1 MLTLVLDASMA
12 LAWVFERQ
20 QAEDAARASQL
31 LATCGGEPW
40 WVPGLWYL
48 ELANALLVAERR
60 GLIEPEA
67 SDLFRSRLAS
77 LPISCDDDTAQE
89 RQSRLVAL
97 ARCHG
102 LSSYDA
108 TYLELAQ
115 RLGARLASFDR
126 RLNQTAAA
134 VGVALVP

>member
-1 MLTLVLDASMA
+1 LTLVLDASMA

-20 QAEDAARASQL
+20 QVEDAARASQL
-31 LATCGGEPW
+31 LATCGEEPW
-40 WVPGLWYL
+40 WVPGLWQL
-48 ELANALLVAERR
+48 EVANALLVAERR
-60 GLIEPEA
+60 GLIEPEP
-67 SDLFRSRLAS
+67 SDLFRARLAG

-89 RQSRLVAL
+89 RQSRLVVL

-126 RLNQTAAA
+126 RLNQAAAA

>member
-1 MLTLVLDASMA
+1 MTLVLDASMA

-20 QAEDAARASQL
+20 QSKDAARASQL
-31 LATCGGEPW
+31 LATCGEEPW
-40 WVPGLWYL
+40 WVPGLWQL
-48 ELANALLVAERR
+48 EVANALLVAERR

-67 SDLFRSRLAS
+67 SDLFRARLAS

-89 RQSRLVAL
+89 RQSRLVVL

-126 RLNQTAAA
+126 RLNQAATAA
-134 VGVALVP
+134 GVALVP

>member
-1 MLTLVLDASMA
+1 LTLVLDASIA

-20 QAEDAARASQL
+20 QAKDAARASQL
-31 LATCGGEPW
+31 LATCGEEPW
-40 WVPGLWYL
+40 WVPGLWQL
-48 ELANALLVAERR
+48 EVANALLVAERR

-67 SDLFRSRLAS
+67 SDLFRARLAS

-89 RQSRLVAL
+89 RQSRLVVL

-126 RLNQTAAA
+126 RLNQAATAA
-134 VGVALVP
+134 GVALVP

>member
-1 MLTLVLDASMA
+1 MTLVLDASMA

-20 QAEDAARASQL
+20 QAKDAARASQL
-31 LATCGGEPW
+31 LATCGEEPW
-40 WVPGLWYL
+40 WVPGLWQL
-48 ELANALLVAERR
+48 EVANALLVAELR

-67 SDLFRSRLAS
+67 SDLFRARLAS

-89 RQSRLVAL
+89 RQSRLVVL

-126 RLNQTAAA
+126 RLNQAATAA
-134 VGVALVP
+134 GVALVP

>member
-1 MLTLVLDASMA
+1 MA

-20 QAEDAARASQL
+20 QAKDAARASQL
-31 LATCGGEPW
+31 LATCGEEPW
-40 WVPGLWYL
+40 WVPVLWQL
-48 ELANALLVAERR
+48 EVANALLVAERR

-67 SDLFRSRLAS
+67 SDLFRARLAS

-89 RQSRLVAL
+89 RQSRLVVL

-126 RLNQTAAA
+126 RLNQAATAA
-134 VGVALVP
+134 GVALVP

>member
-1 MLTLVLDASMA
+1 MTLVLDASMA

-20 QAEDAARASQL
+20 QAKDAARASQL
-31 LATCGGEPW
+31 LATCGEEPW
-40 WVPGLWYL
+40 WVPGLWQL
-48 ELANALLVAERR
+48 EVANALLVAERR

-67 SDLFRSRLAS
+67 SDLFRARLAS

-89 RQSRLVAL
+89 RQSRLVVL

-126 RLNQTAAA
+126 RLNQAATAAW
-134 VGVALVP
+134 VALVR

>member
-1 MLTLVLDASMA
+1 MLDASMA

-20 QAEDAARASQL
+20 QTEEAARASQV
-31 LATCGGEPW
+31 LALCGEEPW
-40 WVPGLWYL
+40 WVPGLWHL
-48 ELANALLVAERR
+48 EVANALLVAERR
-60 GLIEPEA
+60 GLMEPEA
-67 SDLFRSRLAS
+67 SDLFRARLAS
-77 LPISCDDDTAQE
+77 LPINCDDDTAQE

-126 RLNQTAAA
+126 RLNQAATAA
-134 VGVALVP
+134 GVALVP

>member
-1 MLTLVLDASMA
+1 MA

-20 QAEDAARASQL
+20 QAKDAARASQL
-31 LATCGGEPW
+31 LATCGEEPW
-40 WVPGLWYL
+40 WVPGLWQL
-48 ELANALLVAERR
+48 EVANALLVAERR

-67 SDLFRSRLAS
+67 SDLFRARLAS

-89 RQSRLVAL
+89 RQSRLVVL

-115 RLGARLASFDR
+115 RQGARLASFDR
-126 RLNQTAAA
+126 RLNQAATAA
-134 VGVALVP
+134 GVALVR

>member
-1 MLTLVLDASMA
+1 MLDASMA

-20 QAEDAARASQL
+20 QAKDAARASQL
-31 LATCGGEPW
+31 LATCGEEPW
-40 WVPGLWYL
+40 WVPGLWQL
-48 ELANALLVAERR
+48 EVANALLVAERR

-67 SDLFRSRLAS
+67 SDLFRARLAS

-89 RQSRLVAL
+89 RQSRLVVL

-126 RLNQTAAA
+126 RLNQAATAA
-134 VGVALVP
+134 GVALVP

>member
-1 MLTLVLDASMA
+1 MTLVLDASMA

-31 LATCGGEPW
+31 LATCGEEPW

-48 ELANALLVAERR
+48 EVANALLVAERR

-67 SDLFRSRLAS
+67 SDLFRARLAS

-89 RQSRLVAL
+89 RQSSLVAL

-115 RLGARLASFDR
+115 RLGAHLASFDR
-126 RLNQTAAA
+126 RLNQAAAA
-134 VGVALVP
+134 VGVALVL

>member
-1 MLTLVLDASMA
+1 MA

-20 QAEDAARASQL
+20 QAKDAARASQL
-31 LATCGGEPW
+31 LATCGEEPW
-40 WVPGLWYL
+40 WVPGLWQL
-48 ELANALLVAERR
+48 GVANALLVAERR

-67 SDLFRSRLAS
+67 SDLFRARLAS

-89 RQSRLVAL
+89 RQSRLVVL

-126 RLNQTAAA
+126 RLNQAATAA
-134 VGVALVP
+134 GVALVP

>member
-1 MLTLVLDASMA
+1 LTLVLDASMA

-31 LATCGGEPW
+31 LATCGEEPW

-48 ELANALLVAERR
+48 EIANALLVAERR
-60 GLIEPEA
+60 SLIGPEA
-67 SDLFRSRLAS
+67 SDLFRARLAG

-89 RQSRLVAL
+89 LQSRLVTL

-126 RLNQTAAA
+126 RLNQAATA

>member
-1 MLTLVLDASMA
+1 M
-12 LAWVFERQ
+12 
-20 QAEDAARASQL
+20 
-31 LATCGGEPW
+31 
-40 WVPGLWYL
+40 
-48 ELANALLVAERR
+48 
-60 GLIEPEA
+60 IEPEA
-67 SDLFRSRLAS
+67 SDLFRARLAS

-89 RQSRLVAL
+89 RQSRLVVL

-126 RLNQTAAA
+126 RLNQAATAA
-134 VGVALVP
+134 GVALVP

>member
-1 MLTLVLDASMA
+1 LTLVLDASMA

-20 QAEDAARASQL
+20 QAKDAARASQL
-31 LATCGGEPW
+31 LATCGEEPW
-40 WVPGLWYL
+40 WVPGLWQL
-48 ELANALLVAERR
+48 EVANALLVAERR

-67 SDLFRSRLAS
+67 SDLFRARLAS

-89 RQSRLVAL
+89 RQSRLVVL

-126 RLNQTAAA
+126 RLNQAATAA
-134 VGVALVP
+134 GVALVP

>member
-1 MLTLVLDASMA
+1 MA
-12 LAWVFERQ
+12 LAWVFERK
-20 QAEDAARASQL
+20 QAKDAARASQL
-31 LATCGGEPW
+31 LATCGEEPW
-40 WVPGLWYL
+40 WVPGLWQL
-48 ELANALLVAERR
+48 EVANALLVAERR

-67 SDLFRSRLAS
+67 SDLFRARLAS

-89 RQSRLVAL
+89 RQSRLVVL

-126 RLNQTAAA
+126 RLNQAATAA
-134 VGVALVP
+134 GVALVP